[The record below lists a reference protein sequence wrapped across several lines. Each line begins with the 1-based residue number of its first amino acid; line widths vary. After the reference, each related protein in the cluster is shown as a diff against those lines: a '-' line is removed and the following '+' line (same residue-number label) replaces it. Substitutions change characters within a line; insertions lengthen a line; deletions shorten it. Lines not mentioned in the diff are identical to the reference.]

1 MIRLLSSLV
10 AAVALVL
17 AMVTPSLA
25 ACELP
30 QVATTAA
37 AASTDG
43 PGHATHGAT
52 NESDCPDSGV
62 PPGGDRDDGCGAM
75 CLTML
80 GCLSPSFVAG
90 TMLGIPAIRVPLVPP
105 AVSAAHLSPFLAPDR
120 PPPRS

>member
-25 ACELP
+25 ACESSAAAGTD
-30 QVATTAA
+30 VATAM
-37 AASTDG
+37 DG
-43 PGHATHGAT
+43 PGHAAHGAT
-52 NESDCPDSGV
+52 NESDCPDSGA

-90 TMLGIPAIRVPLVPP
+90 TMLDIPAIRAPLVPS